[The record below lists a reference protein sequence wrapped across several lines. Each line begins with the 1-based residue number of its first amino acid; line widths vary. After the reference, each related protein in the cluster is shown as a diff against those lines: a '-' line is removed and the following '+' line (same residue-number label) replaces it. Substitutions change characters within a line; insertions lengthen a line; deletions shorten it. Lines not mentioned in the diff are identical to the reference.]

1 MLLLTESILGLFKLQ
16 NLTANFSKLFISLS
30 LGIGLGLFLMASFLS
45 FAYWDIPI
53 GFASIIPFMLGV
65 VWSLKERKKIGFGAI
80 TSIFTIVLIPIA
92 IIPLVFIYGESLGI
106 FLQTGTITGLAL
118 HFLGSGFF
126 AIGLIRVYIE
136 KRPKQLGFFF
146 TILSLLF
153 LIGVIIVNIYQV
165 LASRFGST
173 WVATPY
179 QGYTIS
185 LILVSGA
192 FFLLSCVS
200 FLHMKLGLSKSVEE
214 TTIIS
219 QERNHG
225 DHTNEKRDGII
236 WAKKFCISYCDT
248 GFILLIF
255 SSLSLIFAA
264 VLYAPAGPF
273 MGSIPRTSSRELTL
287 PLIIFSI
294 ASLTL
299 GFNFILFKRVV
310 RFGFLLGILGSF
322 FLIAS
327 SFVDGYDPIV
337 NLLDIGFVPM
347 GSGYINPLG
356 EYASLLFLTSLP
368 FLVIGYTIMLRNRR
382 KIASSICTNDF
393 FHE

>member
-1 MLLLTESILGLFKLQ
+1 MQ
-16 NLTANFSKLFISLS
+16 NPTAKYNKLFISIS
-30 LGIGLGLFLMASFLS
+30 IGIGLGLFLMASFLS
-45 FAYWDIPI
+45 FAYWDMPI
-53 GFASIIPFMLGV
+53 GFASIIPFTLGV
-65 VWSLKERKKIGFGAI
+65 VWFLKERQKIGFGVI

-92 IIPLVFIYGESLGI
+92 TIPLIFIYGESLGI

-118 HFLGSGFF
+118 HFLGFAF
-126 AIGLIRVYIE
+126 LAIGLIRVYID
-136 KRPKQLGFFF
+136 KRPKKLGFFF

-153 LIGVIIVNIYQV
+153 LIGIILVNGYQV

-179 QGYTIS
+179 QGYTIP

-192 FFLLSCVS
+192 FLVLSCVS
-200 FLHMKLGLSKSVEE
+200 FLQMKFLVLNKSVEE
-214 TTIIS
+214 TTIIK

-225 DHTNEKRDGII
+225 DHANEKRDGII

-255 SSLSLIFAA
+255 SSLSLIVAA
-264 VLYAPAGPF
+264 VMYAPAGPF
-273 MGSIPRTSSRELTL
+273 MWSIPITSSRELTL
-287 PLIIFSI
+287 PLIIFSV
-294 ASLTL
+294 ASFTL

-310 RFGFLLGILGSF
+310 RFGFLLGVLGSF

-337 NLLDIGFVPM
+337 NLFEIGFVPM
-347 GSGYINPLG
+347 GSSYINPLG
-356 EYASLLFLTSLP
+356 EYALLLFLTSLP